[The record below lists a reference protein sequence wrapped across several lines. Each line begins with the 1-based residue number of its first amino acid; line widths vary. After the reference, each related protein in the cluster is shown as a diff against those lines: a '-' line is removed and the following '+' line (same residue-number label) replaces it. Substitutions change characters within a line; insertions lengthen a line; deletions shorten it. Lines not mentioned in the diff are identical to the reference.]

1 MAKNKE
7 LNLSN
12 LKDLDSKTYNKTAQ
26 ITLSN
31 DYTLLI
37 DLKFRPSI
45 IEKVFQKLLDIN
57 QIVKDNE
64 SLANL
69 DLEKY
74 TMLLLITNFTSLK
87 NIEIKSIEEELQ
99 MMSLLVDQNIFKEI
113 LEKMEE
119 HCAEEIKNFNEAIFD
134 IMQEKMDSL
143 KQQEEFMKVLNEEI
157 EKQKVLEFGESDNEN
172 TPTPL
177 LIETNENVDTD
188 IDNIKVN
195 TDSTDEE
202 DTLEVEGIKGNG
214 VEVTS

>member
-7 LNLSN
+7 LNLST
-12 LKDLDSKTYNKTAQ
+12 LKDLDAKTYNKTAQ

-31 DYTLLI
+31 DHTLLI

-45 IEKVFQKLLDIN
+45 IEKVFQKIMEIN
-57 QIVKDNE
+57 KIVKDNE

-87 NIEIKSIEEELQ
+87 NIEIKSINEELQ
-99 MMSLLVDQNIFKEI
+99 LMNILIDQKI
-113 LEKMEE
+113 LKVIVNKMEE

-143 KQQEEFMKVLNEEI
+143 KQQEEFMRVLNEEI
-157 EKQKVLEFGESDNEN
+157 KKNEIMGDGLLDVDNVDES
-172 TPTPL
+172 
-177 LIETNENVDTD
+177 ETNELVNKIEITDT
-188 IDNIKVN
+188 
-195 TDSTDEE
+195 E
-202 DTLEVEGIKGNG
+202 
-214 VEVTS
+214 

>member
-1 MAKNKE
+1 MSKNKE

-12 LKDLDSKTYNKTAQ
+12 LKDLDAKTYNKTTQ

-31 DYTLLI
+31 DHTLLI

-45 IEKVFQKLLDIN
+45 IEKVFQKIIEIN
-57 QIVKDNE
+57 KIVKDNE

-87 NIEIKSIEEELQ
+87 NIEIKSIEEEIQL
-99 MMSLLVDQNIFKEI
+99 MNILIDQKILKEI
-113 LEKMEE
+113 INKMEE

-143 KQQEEFMKVLNEEI
+143 KQQEEFMRVLNEEI
-157 EKQKVLEFGESDNEN
+157 KKNEIGLDEGLVDVDGELVGKVDGS
-172 TPTPL
+172 
-177 LIETNENVDTD
+177 ENVDINEEVNEVKIEITD
-188 IDNIKVN
+188 
-195 TDSTDEE
+195 
-202 DTLEVEGIKGNG
+202 
-214 VEVTS
+214 

>member
-7 LNLSN
+7 LNLST
-12 LKDLDSKTYNKTAQ
+12 LKDLDSKTYNKTVQ

-31 DYTLLI
+31 DHTLLL

-45 IEKVFQKLLDIN
+45 IEKVFQKIIEIN
-57 QIVKDNE
+57 KIVKDNE

-87 NIEIKSIEEELQ
+87 NIEIKSIEEEIQ
-99 MMSLLVDQNIFKEI
+99 MMNLLIDQKILKEI
-113 LEKMEE
+113 INKMEE

-143 KQQEEFMKVLNEEI
+143 KQQEEFMRVLNEEI
-157 EKQKVLEFGESDNEN
+157 KKNEIMGDGLLDVDGELVDKVDESES
-172 TPTPL
+172 
-177 LIETNENVDTD
+177 ENVDINEKTNEVKIEITD
-188 IDNIKVN
+188 
-195 TDSTDEE
+195 
-202 DTLEVEGIKGNG
+202 
-214 VEVTS
+214 

>member
-1 MAKNKE
+1 MSKNKE

-12 LKDLDSKTYNKTAQ
+12 LKDLDSKTYNKTVQ

-31 DYTLLI
+31 DHTLLI

-45 IEKVFQKLLDIN
+45 IEKVFQKLMEIN
-57 QIVKDNE
+57 KIVKDNE

-143 KQQEEFMKVLNEEI
+143 KQQEEFMRVLNEEI
-157 EKQKVLEFGESDNEN
+157 KKNEIMGDGLLDVDGE
-172 TPTPL
+172 L
-177 LIETNENVDTD
+177 VGNV
-188 IDNIKVN
+188 NINDK
-195 TDSTDEE
+195 TDEVNE
-202 DTLEVEGIKGNG
+202 LVNKIEITDTE
-214 VEVTS
+214 

>member
-99 MMSLLVDQNIFKEI
+99 LINLLVDQKILKEI
-113 LEKMEE
+113 INKMEE

-134 IMQEKMDSL
+134 IMQGKMDSL
-143 KQQEEFMKVLNEEI
+143 KQQEEFMRVLNEEI
-157 EKQKVLEFGESDNEN
+157 KKNEIMGDGLVEVDGELVNKIDDVD
-172 TPTPL
+172 
-177 LIETNENVDTD
+177 ETNELVNKIEITD
-188 IDNIKVN
+188 I
-195 TDSTDEE
+195 E
-202 DTLEVEGIKGNG
+202 
-214 VEVTS
+214 

>member
-1 MAKNKE
+1 MSKNKE

-12 LKDLDSKTYNKTAQ
+12 LKDLDSKTYNKTVQ

-31 DYTLLI
+31 DHTLLI

-45 IEKVFQKLLDIN
+45 IEKVFQKLMEIN
-57 QIVKDNE
+57 KIVKDNE

-99 MMSLLVDQNIFKEI
+99 LINLLVDQKILKEI
-113 LEKMEE
+113 INKMEE

-134 IMQEKMDSL
+134 IMQGKMDSL
-143 KQQEEFMKVLNEEI
+143 KQQEEFMRVLNEEI
-157 EKQKVLEFGESDNEN
+157 KKNEIMGDGLVEVDGELVNKIDDVD
-172 TPTPL
+172 
-177 LIETNENVDTD
+177 ETNELVNKIEITD
-188 IDNIKVN
+188 I
-195 TDSTDEE
+195 E
-202 DTLEVEGIKGNG
+202 
-214 VEVTS
+214 

>member
-1 MAKNKE
+1 MSKNKE
-7 LNLSN
+7 LNLST

-31 DYTLLI
+31 DHTLLI

-45 IEKVFQKLLDIN
+45 IEKVFQKIIEIN
-57 QIVKDNE
+57 KIVKNNE

-87 NIEIKSIEEELQ
+87 NIEIKSINEELQ
-99 MMSLLVDQNIFKEI
+99 LMNILIDQKI
-113 LEKMEE
+113 LKVIVNKMEE